1 MPNQRG
7 RYRGIYS
14 VMVEDQD
21 FLALSSRA
29 RHVLLTLRLGPLANA
44 ACLMRV
50 YTSVLAEQTGYRLAQ
65 VEGALKELQ
74 TRQWII
80 WERPVVWIRNG
91 LRFDPYLRLA
101 DPKHEKA
108 INDIIR
114 TIGPLPIVAKFCEYY
129 GIVWPFEGPS
139 KGSSKGHGRPIEDD
153 ALHPQDPSKGHRR
166 PSEGDAP
173 HPRSGRKTRESDP
186 SKTLRRP
193 FEDDAMRPASRVL
206 EREEEKDPVVTRE
219 VDSSR
224 TRVATGRPDDLTITR
239 PGSERIAAQLPTRI
253 GDVLAQIG
261 FRP

>member
-1 MPNQRG
+1 MRNRRGRG

-14 VMVEDQD
+14 AMVEDQD

-29 RHVLLTLRLGPLANA
+29 RHVLLTLRLGPVANA

-50 YTSVLAEQTGYRLAQ
+50 YTSVLAEQTGYRLPQ

-74 TRQWII
+74 SRSWIV

-101 DPKHEKA
+101 DPKHGKA
-108 INDIIR
+108 VDEVLR
-114 TIGPLPIVAKFCEYY
+114 SIGPLPIVAKFCQYY
-129 GIVWPFEGPS
+129 KIAWPFEGPDP
-139 KGSSKGHGRPIEDD
+139 GSDQGSAKSPARV
-153 ALHPQDPSKGHRR
+153 
-166 PSEGDAP
+166 SEGNA
-173 HPRSGRKTRESDP
+173 
-186 SKTLRRP
+186 LRP
-193 FEDDAMRPASRVL
+193 PSRVR
-206 EREEEKDPVVTRE
+206 EREREQEEKKDPVVTRE

-224 TRVATGRPDDLTITR
+224 TRVATRRPDDLTITR
-239 PGSERIAAQLPTRI
+239 TDRIAAHLPTRV